1 MDVINCKSCGKLF
14 MRQSSEMCID
24 CIRKDHTDFE
34 KVREFLRERRKIR
47 TSPKDVEI
55 GTGVS
60 QDTVFRY
67 IKEGRL
73 LISEISQMEIMCE
86 SCGKTSREG
95 TICAACRDRLRRDL
109 AQAMLDSSDSSKP
122 RTYRT

>member
-1 MDVINCKSCGKLF
+1 VKEMDVINCKSCGKLVV
-14 MRQSSEMCID
+14 RQSSELCID

-60 QDTVFRY
+60 RDTVFRY

-86 SCGKTSREG
+86 NCGKPSREG
-95 TICAACRDRLRRDL
+95 TICAA
-109 AQAMLDSSDSSKP
+109 
-122 RTYRT
+122 